1 MSEKQIAE
9 AFSGIVDIQKYLV
22 GMGRPGESLGERIC
36 KSDEVKQA
44 LDSGNTAVVKLTP
57 AELKTA
63 VTSTGTQNDP
73 LVMPYRAAI
82 DPGTR
87 RRVRV
92 RDLLPVFGTTNGAVE
107 YPVKT
112 SATNNA
118 GVQNRENTAFGESAY
133 SFTLTFEPCETIG
146 HHVPVSKQVM
156 EDSGTFDAFIRQ
168 ELLSGLQTEVEDQL
182 LNGSGTNSQLNG
194 LLTGATAYTL
204 RSPNLTTE
212 ASIIRDAMRQVQ
224 AADFN
229 PNAIILNPSDWYDIE
244 VAVGDSRLVG
254 GPRLWGLPV
263 VPCNSIASGTFLVG
277 DFERG
282 AILFDR
288 QQPTV
293 EISRYHSSN
302 FEKGMLELLATE
314 RLSLVV
320 ANAGALVTGSL

>member
-1 MSEKQIAE
+1 MDKIAE

-36 KSDEVKQA
+36 KDAEVKKA
-44 LDSGNTAVVKLTP
+44 LDSGNTAVINLT
-57 AELKTA
+57 AMEMKTA
-63 VTSTGTQNDP
+63 ITSTGTQNDP
-73 LVMPYRAAI
+73 LVMPYRPAI

-92 RDLLPVFGTTNGAVE
+92 RDLLPVFPTLNGAIE

-112 SATNNA
+112 GATNNA
-118 GVQNRENTAFGESAY
+118 GSQDRENTAFGESAY
-133 SFTLTFEPCETIG
+133 TFGLTFQACEAIG

-182 LNGSGTNSQLNG
+182 LNGTGSNSELSGMLA
-194 LLTGATAYTL
+194 GATAYTL
-204 RSPNLTTE
+204 RSPNLTAE
-212 ASIIRDAMRQVQ
+212 VDIIRDAIKQIQV
-224 AADFN
+224 ADYN
-229 PNAIILNPSDWYDIE
+229 PNAIILNPADWYDIDT
-244 VAVGDSRLVG
+244 ADGDPRLMDS
-254 GPRLWGLPV
+254 PKLWGLPV
-263 VPCNSIASGTFLVG
+263 VPCNAIASGTFLIG
-277 DFERG
+277 DFQRA

-302 FEKGMLELLATE
+302 MTSGMLEILATE

-320 ANAGALVTGSL
+320 ANATALVKGSL